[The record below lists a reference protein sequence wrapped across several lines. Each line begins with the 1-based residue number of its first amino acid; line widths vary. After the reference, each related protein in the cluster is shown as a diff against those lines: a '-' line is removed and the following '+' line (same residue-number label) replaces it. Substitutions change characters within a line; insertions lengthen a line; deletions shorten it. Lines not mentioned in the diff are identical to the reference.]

1 MLLTKPAS
9 LWLRVRRSRSG
20 MPPLL
25 PTVVLS
31 ALVVC
36 ALFAPIIAPQPPNEG
51 SLSNRL
57 LPPVWME
64 GGTRDF
70 ILGTDSLGR
79 DILSRIIFGARVSLA
94 VSLTA
99 IFFGGLVGTT
109 VGLIAGYFGGLVDD
123 LLMRLVDVAFA
134 LPTILLALLLAALLG
149 PGLGSI
155 ILVVVLIVWSRF
167 ARQIRGEV
175 LSVKERDFVALAKVA
190 GCSSARIILV
200 HIFPNVV
207 NTLIVLATLQVGT
220 VILLEAGLSFLGVGI
235 PPPGPAWG
243 MMVARGRDLVA
254 TAFWVSLFPG
264 LAILLTV
271 LSLNLF
277 GDWLRDS
284 LDPRSRQT

>member
-1 MLLTKPAS
+1 MLLTRS
-9 LWLRVRRSRSG
+9 TSFWLRVRPLRLR

-36 ALFAPIIAPQPPNEG
+36 ALFAPFIAPHPPNEG

-99 IFFGGLVGTT
+99 LFFGGLVGTT
-109 VGLIAGYFGGLVDD
+109 VGLVAGYFGGLVDD

-149 PGLGSI
+149 PGFGSI

-175 LSVKERDFVALAKVA
+175 LSVKEKDFVALAKVA

-271 LSLNLF
+271 LSVNLF
-277 GDWLRDS
+277 GDWLRDR
-284 LDPRSRQT
+284 LDPRSRQI